1 MRRHGGATVA
11 FIAAVAA
18 AACQTE
24 QALQPTPAD
33 RGEQRPGRTL
43 LADATLLQQVQTRLA
58 AEPLLAETA
67 IRVETGGGV
76 VRLRGVVYSP
86 VQRAR
91 AIEIARG
98 IHGARRID
106 DQLIRHGR
114 SGVND
119 GPLPRTQFQL

>member
-1 MRRHGGATVA
+1 MA
-11 FIAAVAA
+11 FIAAIAA

-33 RGEQRPGRTL
+33 RGEQQRSGRTL

-67 IRVETGGGV
+67 IRVETVGGV
-76 VRLRGVVYSP
+76 VRLRGVVYSAL
-86 VQRAR
+86 QRAR
-91 AIEIARG
+91 ALEIARG
-98 IHGARRID
+98 ISGARRVD
-106 DQLIRHGR
+106 DQLVRHGR
-114 SGVND
+114 SGVTD